1 MRVASLAH
9 ASSRNSQRDYSQWLM
24 RLFALANTIS
34 RTKKSH
40 CRLLRNAISKYS
52 ELSPDQHMSVERKA
66 LQRATAPPS
75 ATHAQVM
82 DAQ

>member
-9 ASSRNSQRDYSQWLM
+9 A
-24 RLFALANTIS
+24 IS
-34 RTKKSH
+34 RIPQKKSH

-52 ELSPDQHMSVERKA
+52 ELSPDLHMSVERKA

-82 DAQ
+82 DSQ